1 MKSHMESIVKLE
13 NDRIVGISSDY
24 RVMEYIDGKWVK
36 PTAPVYGADFY
47 EGKPVKEEELQTIK
61 PKNTK
66 SSEDSID
73 QDQDIMR
80 VKWV

>member
-36 PTAPVYGADFY
+36 PTAPVYGADFTR
-47 EGKPVKEEELQTIK
+47 ENQ
-61 PKNTK
+61 
-66 SSEDSID
+66 
-73 QDQDIMR
+73 
-80 VKWV
+80 